1 MELTLTD
8 KQLLVLDMIQEGIA
22 NEILFGGAAGGGK
35 SYLLRALAIIWA
47 INVPGVQVYIFR
59 RKVKDL
65 VATHMRGPTSFSVL
79 LDEFEKDKL
88 CKINNS
94 NNYIEFANKSII
106 SLNHCQHDADL
117 TNFLSSE
124 IHILLM
130 DESTTFTE
138 KMIRFLRGR
147 LRIGSLKIPE
157 QFIGCLPFIVYA
169 SNPRGAS
176 HRYFKSKFV
185 DAADAGEVFL
195 AAQSEGGMNRAF
207 VPSLLSDN
215 PHIEE
220 GYANRLRGLG
230 DPDVVEA
237 YLKGDWGVVEGAA
250 LKNLKRKFHMIRPQF
265 CCSSWPVYR
274 AYDYGFSAP
283 YFVFFYMVATGE
295 SSTAFN
301 PPKGSIILFSEIYG
315 ADEDDH
321 GLQED
326 VSITA
331 KKIKMHQ
338 DLYFPGKQVKA
349 GPADNSIFD
358 KEQGPSIA
366 DKIKESVN
374 EITFEKSN
382 KSPGSRV
389 LGLGVVRAFIF
400 NAIFFRHEKPGLY
413 ITTHCVNGYSQL
425 CDLQLDEKN
434 VEDVDTEGNDHSW
447 DVLRYLALNKQNEI
461 TTVGVDGA

>member
-1 MELTLTD
+1 
-8 KQLLVLDMIQEGIA
+8 MIQTRAA

-47 INVPGVQVYIFR
+47 INVPGVQIYIFR

-65 VATHMRGPTSFSVL
+65 VATHMRGPTSFPIL

-88 CKINNS
+88 CNINKS
-94 NNYIEFANKSII
+94 NNYIEFENKSVI

-117 TNFLSSE
+117 NNFLSSE

-147 LRIGSLKIPE
+147 LRIGSLKVPVE
-157 QFIGCLPFIVYA
+157 FLGCLPFIVYA
-169 SNPRGAS
+169 SNPRGSS

-185 DAADAGEVFL
+185 DANEHGVPFV
-195 AAQSEGGMNRAF
+195 AASKEGGMNRAF

-237 YLKGDWGVVEGAA
+237 YLKGDWGIVEGAA
-250 LKNLKRKFHMIRPQF
+250 LRNLNRLFHVIRPEF
-265 CCSSWPVYR
+265 CCQSWPIYR
-274 AYDYGFSAP
+274 AYDYGYSAP
-283 YFVFFYMVATGE
+283 YFIFFYMIATGE

-301 PPKGSIILFSEIYG
+301 PPKGSIIFFSEIYG

-321 GLQED
+321 GLEED
-326 VSITA
+326 VAITA
-331 KKIKMHQ
+331 KKIKMHEQ
-338 DLYFPGKQVKA
+338 LYFPYRAVNP
-349 GPADNSIFD
+349 GPADNAIFD

-366 DKIKESVN
+366 EKIEASVP
-374 EITFEKSN
+374 TVKFKRSN
-382 KSPGSRV
+382 KTPGSRI
-389 LGLGVVRAFIF
+389 LGLGVVRTYIF
-400 NAIFFRHEKPGLY
+400 NSVYYRNEKPGMY
-413 ITTHCVNGYSQL
+413 FTAHCKHGYAQL
-425 CDLQLDEKN
+425 CDLQIDEKN
-434 VEDVDTEGNDHSW
+434 IEDVDTEGNDHSW
-447 DVLRYLALNKQNEI
+447 DVVRYVGLDKQLEI
-461 TTVGVDGA
+461 KTVGVAGT